1 MKKFLAL
8 ILALVVV
15 LSFTGCV
22 STFPR
27 HREMR
32 AVVSCMA

>member
-1 MKKFLAL
+1 MKKFLVL

-22 STFPR
+22 SLRLLFADDVKT
-27 HREMR
+27 M
-32 AVVSCMA
+32 